1 MKIVVLGGGGFIGS
15 AIIDRLLHDGHEI
28 RVFERPRIDPYRS
41 FRSEERVEWITGDLM
56 SPHDIH
62 GAIKGMDAVLHLIS
76 TTLPKSS
83 NDDPIFDVQSNLVA
97 TLQLLDAMVVQ
108 CVRKIIFISSGGTI
122 YGEPK
127 YLPIDERH
135 PTEPKVAYGITKLAI
150 EKFLLMY
157 QHQHGIKANIL
168 RVANPYGE
176 RQRVETAQ
184 GAVSVFLNR
193 ALRRKTI
200 EIWGDGS
207 VIRDYIYIKDV
218 ADAFAR
224 ALVYDGPH
232 SVFNIST
239 GYGTSLSELINM
251 FESILGQEVPYV
263 FHPARQFDIPVSI
276 LDNTLAKIE
285 LGWQPLTSLENGI
298 VYTIDWMLKEMNR
311 LARNTAS
318 GVVNS
323 TLLDI

>member
-56 SPHDIH
+56 SLHDIH
-62 GAIKGMDAVLHLIS
+62 GAIKGMDVVLHLIS

-83 NDDPIFDVQSNLVA
+83 NEDPIFDVQSNLVA

-108 CVRKIIFISSGGTI
+108 SIRKIIFISSGGTI
-122 YGEPK
+122 YGDPK

-135 PTEPKVAYGITKLAI
+135 PTDPKVSYGITKLAI
-150 EKFLLMY
+150 EKFLLLY
-157 QHQHGIKANIL
+157 QHQHGIKVNIL

-184 GAVSVFLNR
+184 GAVAVFLNR
-193 ALRRKTI
+193 ALRKKTI
-200 EIWGDGS
+200 KIWGDGS

-218 ADAFAR
+218 ADAFAL

-251 FESILGQEVPYV
+251 LECILGHVVPYV
-263 FHPARQFDIPVSI
+263 FHPARQFDLPVSI

-285 LGWQPLTSLENGI
+285 LGWQPMTSLENGI
-298 VYTIDWMLKEMNR
+298 VCTIDWMLMEMNGHAIN
-311 LARNTAS
+311 L
-318 GVVNS
+318 
-323 TLLDI
+323 